1 MKTRLDVST
10 VFGLLLGF
18 VAVFGSFLLEGGTMG
33 ALLLIPAMVIVF
45 GGTIAAAMIG
55 TSTKNMLTVPTL
67 LRLAIFVP
75 TYDVKRA
82 IDDLVRYS
90 SVARR
95 DGLLSLEKDIDR
107 IPEAFMQ
114 KFLRYAIDGT
124 DPDMLREITQTE
136 LEGIADRHARG
147 AMLFSKMGGYSPTMG
162 IIGTVMGLI
171 LVMGN
176 LSNAAELGPSIAV
189 AFMATFY
196 GVSSANLI
204 MLPIGKKM
212 ALVAKEETQIGLVIV
227 EGLVSI
233 QSGDNPRVVQEKL
246 KSYIDEGM
254 WAQLRVKAPA
264 KEAK

>member
-171 LVMGN
+171 TTLASAGSEPDLLIRHIATAFVATLWGVFMANIVWLPIADKLRHVHAEEN
-176 LSNAAELGPSIAV
+176 LFLEVIAEGVQSIQAGEIPSIIKAKLN
-189 AFMATFY
+189 
-196 GVSSANLI
+196 SK
-204 MLPIGKKM
+204 LP
-212 ALVAKEETQIGLVIV
+212 ASE
-227 EGLVSI
+227 
-233 QSGDNPRVVQEKL
+233 QEV
-246 KSYIDEGM
+246 D
-254 WAQLRVKAPA
+254 
-264 KEAK
+264 